1 MAAGPPDPPRSAR
14 ALADRVALVTGAGRG
29 IGRAEAIELAA
40 HGARVVVNDLDH
52 DPAAAV
58 VAEIAAAG
66 GEAIAH
72 GGDVASWAGAAS
84 LVRAAIEQWGRLD
97 IAVNN
102 AGILRDGMSFK
113 LSEDEWDDVIRVHL
127 RGHAAVA
134 SAVGRHWRERSK
146 AGDPINGR
154 LVNTTSEAGL
164 YGLPGQLNYVAAKS
178 GIAAMTVAL
187 SQELARYGATVNAV
201 APRAR
206 TRMTE
211 PVLGA
216 SVAPPA
222 TGFDEWDPANIAP
235 VVAWLAGDAAA
246 DVNGEVFVVFA
257 NQVHRMTGWSLV
269 ASIETDGR
277 WTVDALTARVG
288 ELLAGAGVQTS
299 TS

>member
-1 MAAGPPDPPRSAR
+1 
-14 ALADRVALVTGAGRG
+14 
-29 IGRAEAIELAA
+29 
-40 HGARVVVNDLDH
+40 
-52 DPAAAV
+52 
-58 VAEIAAAG
+58 
-66 GEAIAH
+66 
-72 GGDVASWAGAAS
+72 
-84 LVRAAIEQWGRLD
+84 VRAAIEEWGRLD

-113 LSEDEWDDVIRVHL
+113 LSETDWDDVIRVHL

-134 SAVGRHWRERSK
+134 RAVGRHWRERSK
-146 AGDPINGR
+146 AGDTVNGR

-164 YGLPGQLNYVAAKS
+164 YGLAGQLNYVAAKA

-187 SQELARYGATVNAV
+187 AEELHRYGVTVNAV

-216 SVAPPA
+216 SVAPPKS
-222 TGFDEWDPANIAP
+222 GFDEWDPANIAP
-235 VVAWLAGDAAA
+235 VVAWLASDAAA

-257 NQVHRMTGWSLV
+257 SQVHRMTGWSL
-269 ASIETDGR
+269 ATSIETDGR
-277 WTVDALTARVG
+277 WTVDALTARTD
-288 ELLAGAGVQTS
+288 ELLGSADLRAS